1 MSSPGPDLRQ
11 PSARVLGETGNY
23 SGITEGTS
31 GSRCQ
36 YPCMSEDAMRT
47 RALLPVALT
56 VVVIGS
62 APHHARPQ
70 PPAAGA
76 QVVPVLAEALPNV
89 PGKKLTAVVVSYGPG
104 GKSAPHRHAG
114 SVFAYVLSG
123 SIRSENSATGPA
135 RVYRVGEGFFE
146 PPGSEHLVSEN
157 ASATEPASLLAVF
170 VADDG
175 ARLTIPLKP

>member
-1 MSSPGPDLRQ
+1 MKSLALWPAAL
-11 PSARVLGETGNY
+11 AV
-23 SGITEGTS
+23 
-31 GSRCQ
+31 
-36 YPCMSEDAMRT
+36 
-47 RALLPVALT
+47 ALLT
-56 VVVIGS
+56 
-62 APHHARPQ
+62 ARPHAAQAQ
-70 PPAAGA
+70 PPPAGP
-76 QVVPVLAEALPNV
+76 QVATVLAEALPNV

-104 GKSAPHRHAG
+104 GKSGPHRHAG